1 MIKPIT
7 DKNKVAKQI
16 PVTISTTPVTLD
28 NIPKDFNLKI
38 PTPKGII
45 ITPMVK
51 ALETKIK
58 EKNPS
63 SVFMDIISDIPKT
76 MLITIIKKAMISI
89 K

>member
-1 MIKPIT
+1 MIRPIT
-7 DKNKVAKQI
+7 DKNKVAKQT
-16 PVTISTTPVTLD
+16 PVTISKTPVTLD
-28 NIPKDFNLKI
+28 NIPKDFNLKN
-38 PTPKGII
+38 PTPKGIM

-76 MLITIIKKAMISI
+76 MFIRIIKNAMISI